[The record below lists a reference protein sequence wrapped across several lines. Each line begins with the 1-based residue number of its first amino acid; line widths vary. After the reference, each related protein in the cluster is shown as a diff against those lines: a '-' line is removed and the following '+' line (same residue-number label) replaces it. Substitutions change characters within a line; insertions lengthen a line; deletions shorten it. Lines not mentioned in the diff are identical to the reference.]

1 MRGDPEIGDK
11 DNTKN
16 EKAQISAKKIAHTER
31 FFFFYLPLGYNL

>member
-16 EKAQISAKKIAHTER
+16 EKAQICAKKKNR
-31 FFFFYLPLGYNL
+31 SV

>member
-16 EKAQISAKKIAHTER
+16 EKAQICAKKKIAHTER
-31 FFFFYLPLGYNL
+31 FFFFY